1 MPIWIYLGKGSR
13 ESEEQKG
20 PLDQL
25 LQNQCLATRKMKQPA
40 IKQHQRL
47 FCDVIKGLCQLT
59 RYLHTQL
66 KNRVLNHHHENSEP
80 IPSNYVWLKLRPNSP
95 KSFISTIHP
104 AMILGSNFGYLC
116 AFLNFSIVSTRYV
129 HLEYY
134 SMVTWHGAHLPPTT
148 EVFAKKPWNW
158 LRGPHSRKWKSSP
171 HGIPNAEI
179 HGDSWPLI
187 CSQPKR
193 IL

>member
-25 LQNQCLATRKMKQPA
+25 LQNQCLVTRKMKQPA

-47 FCDVIKGLCQLT
+47 FCDVIKGLCELT

-80 IPSNYVWLKLRPNSP
+80 IPSNYAGLKLRPNPP
-95 KSFISTIHP
+95 KSF
-104 AMILGSNFGYLC
+104 NFHYSSCNDPWVKLWVSLC
-116 AFLNFSIVSTRYV
+116 LFKLFHCINS
-129 HLEYY
+129 
-134 SMVTWHGAHLPPTT
+134 
-148 EVFAKKPWNW
+148 
-158 LRGPHSRKWKSSP
+158 
-171 HGIPNAEI
+171 
-179 HGDSWPLI
+179 I
-187 CSQPKR
+187 CS
-193 IL
+193 